1 MNSALHK
8 KIPVEKGN
16 MAEEEKVSRRRFGA
30 AVIWGSVAA
39 AVAALWGLRKYLHAS
54 DDSAVLIAQ
63 TNSLAP
69 DSFLIFQYPTPEAP
83 CLLIRKRDGSY
94 VAFSRIC
101 THAGCPVFFH
111 PENNDIEC
119 PCHGGVYSVEN
130 GSVLE
135 GPPPRPLP
143 QIHLE
148 IRGNNIYAQGIVQ
161 G

>member
-1 MNSALHK
+1 MT
-8 KIPVEKGN
+8 
-16 MAEEEKVSRRRFGA
+16 EEKEVSRRKFGGF
-30 AVIWGSVAA
+30 VVLGGVAA
-39 AVAALWGLRKYLHAS
+39 AIAALWGLRKYLHAS
-54 DDSAVLIAQ
+54 ADSAVVIAQ
-63 TNSLAP
+63 TDSLAP
-69 DSFLIFQYPTPEAP
+69 GTSLVFQYPTPEAP
-83 CLLIRKRDGSY
+83 CLLIRKADGLY
-94 VAFSRIC
+94 VAYSRIC

-143 QIHLE
+143 QIRLE
-148 IRGNNIYAQGIVQ
+148 VRGKEIVAEGIVP